1 MNCKLFSRETIEP
14 MVALGVVCL
23 VVLGLVCLVVRVVSG
38 RNVGADPLE
47 EVAVFRVLRGEK
59 SEM

>member
-23 VVLGLVCLVVRVVSG
+23 VVRVVSG

-47 EVAVFRVLRGEK
+47 GVAVFRVLRGEK
-59 SEM
+59 SEI